1 MKDRKPI
8 NLSWLVEKW
17 TLIDED
23 SYLKNMWLNTESLDF
38 IRINQEIQTREDRV
52 KSYIDIDDDVEHY
65 ILMPGRDEIDGSD
78 IRDAFIV
85 SLGKRARDAFI
96 DNAEFIAPEAEFL
109 DTVYELGLESEWN
122 DFRDKVAA
130 DILLNWA
137 EEEGLSINKDMET
150 ININKIL

>member
-1 MKDRKPI
+1 
-8 NLSWLVEKW
+8 
-17 TLIDED
+17 
-23 SYLKNMWLNTESLDF
+23 
-38 IRINQEIQTREDRV
+38 
-52 KSYIDIDDDVEHY
+52 
-65 ILMPGRDEIDGSD
+65 MPGRDEIDGSD

-137 EEEGLSINKDMET
+137 EDEGLSINKDMET